1 MMRTMR
7 RQDLPRTG
15 RYSFGEVAE
24 WSNAPDSKSGLRL
37 CRNVGSNPTL
47 SASNA
52 NAPCG
57 RFAFPGSGAEKPF
70 GSTNLSGTNLDSRRL
85 APSAARGEAQGRAEQ
100 SHPLRQ

>member
-57 RFAFPGSGAEKPF
+57 RFAFLGSGADEAIRFDKFVWNKF
-70 GSTNLSGTNLDSRRL
+70 GQPQAGPERRE
-85 APSAARGEAQGRAEQ
+85 G
-100 SHPLRQ
+100 

>member
-1 MMRTMR
+1 MSVRALLHIGCMA
-7 RQDLPRTG
+7 
-15 RYSFGEVAE
+15 Y
-24 WSNAPDSKSGLRL
+24 SKSGLRL

-57 RFAFPGSGAEKPF
+57 RFAFLGSGADEAIRFDKFVWNKF
-70 GSTNLSGTNLDSRRL
+70 GQPQASPERRE
-85 APSAARGEAQGRAEQ
+85 GEAQGRAEQ